1 MQLVKLVEEKKH
13 NSETEAINYIA
24 EQREL
29 AKNSE
34 YSISKA
40 AYTYKCKKYK
50 GLVILEC
57 WVSSITKDYGPL
69 WSEEEIAIAK
79 GGE

>member
-1 MQLVKLVEEKKH
+1 MQLVKIVEEKKH
-13 NSETEAINYIA
+13 DSEQEAINYIN
-24 EQREL
+24 EQRDI

-34 YSISKA
+34 YTITKA

-50 GLVILEC
+50 GVAILEC

-69 WSEEEIAIAK
+69 WSDEEVDAAK
-79 GGE
+79 GVE